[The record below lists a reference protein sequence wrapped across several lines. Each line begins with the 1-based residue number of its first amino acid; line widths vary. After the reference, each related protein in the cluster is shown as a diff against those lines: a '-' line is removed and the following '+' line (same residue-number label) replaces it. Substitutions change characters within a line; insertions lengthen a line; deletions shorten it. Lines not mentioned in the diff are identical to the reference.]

1 MEINNCVLKDTDEI
15 LSLYQA
21 ARDLQM
27 QRQMVVWPSFEPSF
41 IENEINCYKQ
51 WKIVIDDVIACNW
64 VITLEDKEIWGD
76 KDQDNSIYIHRICT
90 NPNFRGNRFI
100 ENIVEW
106 AKVYASQ
113 FGKKFVRLDTLGYNT
128 KLIEH
133 YTSAGFNF
141 LGMFKL
147 ENTTTLLK
155 HYQDEPN
162 CCLFEIDLQTEG
174 NIIPQGGG
182 STAVVEKVVG

>member
-1 MEINNCVLKDTDEI
+1 MEIKNCVLTDTNEI

-21 ARDLQM
+21 ARNLQT
-27 QRQMVVWPSFEPSF
+27 QKKMVVWPSFEKSF
-41 IENEINCYKQ
+41 IENEINKDRQC
-51 WKIVIDDVIACNW
+51 KIVIDDVIVCNW
-64 VITLEDKEIWGD
+64 TITFEDKEIWGD

-90 NPNFRGNRFI
+90 NPNFRGNRYI
-100 ENIVEW
+100 EKIVEW
-106 AKVYASQ
+106 AKAYSKQ
-113 FGKKFVRLDTLGYNT
+113 LGKQFVRLDTLGDNT

-147 ENTTTLLK
+147 ADTATLPK

-162 CCLFEIDLQTEG
+162 CCLFEIDLQTEKK
-174 NIIPQGGG
+174 
-182 STAVVEKVVG
+182 STS